1 MGFFAKPYGAGFL
14 FIRSGFLV
22 VPRARKM
29 FLITSAGLLDS
40 LPGLAWK
47 GEKFLWRKWG
57 VVVIIERLYTET
69 QALSKDDDL

>member
-29 FLITSAGLLDS
+29 FLITSVGLLDS

-47 GEKFLWRKWG
+47 GDEVPMEEMEGSGDNRKI
-57 VVVIIERLYTET
+57 VHRNASIDQR
-69 QALSKDDDL
+69 